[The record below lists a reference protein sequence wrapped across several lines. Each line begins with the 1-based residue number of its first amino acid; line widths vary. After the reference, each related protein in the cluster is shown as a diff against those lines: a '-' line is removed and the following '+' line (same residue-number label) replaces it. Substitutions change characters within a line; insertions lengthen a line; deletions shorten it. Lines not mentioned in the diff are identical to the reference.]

1 MYHNWCEI
9 TKSLLSRGESVNLLK
24 NKMKHTKTKTYVE
37 WVRKEIKK
45 HPMLFKGYTKRHR
58 IIATH
63 ERFLEWLEMDDR
75 KRGKK
80 KAKTDK
86 EVSQAVIRC
95 LVKP

>member
-1 MYHNWCEI
+1 
-9 TKSLLSRGESVNLLK
+9 
-24 NKMKHTKTKTYVE
+24 MKHIEMKTYVE

-45 HPMLFKGYTKRHR
+45 HPMLFEGYTKGHG

-63 ERFLEWLEMDDR
+63 KQFLEWLETDDR

-80 KAKTDK
+80 KAKMDE
-86 EVSQAVIRC
+86 EVSQAVVRC